1 MTSELPVTP
10 ECLSCILRQAVEA
23 SEYATEDLLLR
34 YRALK
39 QVIGYLDGIDW
50 NKPEHVQIASRVH
63 RIIRKVTRN
72 PDPYSQLKK
81 LSNEMALEWL
91 SRPGTSNNN
100 LSFLTAIRIA
110 AAGNMIDYGAIKTI
124 EQPEVLFAKA
134 LKGEIDSNEVER
146 VKRII
151 EGSKHVL
158 YLCDNA
164 GEIAFDKLLVS
175 IIQTLGSEVTVAVRG
190 DPVMNDATLEDAS
203 EVEMNKLAKT
213 ISTGAEACGIILSES
228 SPEFLNAFNQADLL
242 ISKGQG
248 NLESLINVRPKPTT
262 VYILKVKCNLMANL
276 LNSKIGSTKIIIQRT
291 GTTEL

>member
-1 MTSELPVTP
+1 
-10 ECLSCILRQAVEA
+10 
-23 SEYATEDLLLR
+23 
-34 YRALK
+34 
-39 QVIGYLDGIDW
+39 
-50 NKPEHVQIASRVH
+50 
-63 RIIRKVTRN
+63 
-72 PDPYSQLKK
+72 
-81 LSNEMALEWL
+81 
-91 SRPGTSNNN
+91 
-100 LSFLTAIRIA
+100 
-110 AAGNMIDYGAIKTI
+110 
-124 EQPEVLFAKA
+124 
-134 LKGEIDSNEVER
+134 
-146 VKRII
+146 
-151 EGSKHVL
+151 
-158 YLCDNA
+158 
-164 GEIAFDKLLVS
+164 
-175 IIQTLGSEVTVAVRG
+175 VTVAVRG